1 MRSIRQLATW
11 VTPAIHA
18 RVGAIAAQRGITV
31 SSLLNQLIEN
41 GVQGVQGVQG
51 VLDDVR
57 TARGREDPSTERVTV
72 RFRPGDVAI
81 IRRRAST
88 RRMKPSTYIAALVR
102 SHLVEDPPVPAA
114 ELALIE
120 RAIAEVSAVGRNLN
134 QLARAVNS
142 GVAAPAGTA
151 ELVLRSVDAVEV
163 VRATTKLYARK
174 AVASWHAPLL

>member
-1 MRSIRQLATW
+1 M
-11 VTPAIHA
+11 HA

-31 SSLLNQLIEN
+31 SSLLNQLIEDS
-41 GVQGVQGVQG
+41 VQGIS
-51 VLDDVR
+51 DDVR
-57 TARGREDPSTERVTV
+57 TVRRREEPSTERVTV

-81 IRRRAST
+81 IGHRAMT

-102 SHLVEDPPVPAA
+102 SHLVEDPPLPAA

-134 QLARAVNS
+134 QIARAVNA

-151 ELVLRSVDAVEV
+151 DLVRRSADAVEA
-163 VRATTKLYARK
+163 VRAATKAYARK
-174 AVASWHAPLL
+174 AVASWHAPLV